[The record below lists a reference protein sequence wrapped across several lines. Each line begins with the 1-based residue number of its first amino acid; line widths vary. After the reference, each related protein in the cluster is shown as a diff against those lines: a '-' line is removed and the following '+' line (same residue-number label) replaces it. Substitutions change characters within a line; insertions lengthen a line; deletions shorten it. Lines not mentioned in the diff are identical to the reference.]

1 MLAFLRSRSFAR
13 LATALVAM
21 AAMAAPALA
30 KPPSLDKATGEKCV
44 EETSVMRK
52 RHMDFLKHQR
62 DDTVHGGIRGAKH
75 SLAGC
80 IECHANAKD
89 GAVLGSPQH
98 FCQGC
103 HAYAAVKLDC
113 FDCHAAHTKAAQASQ
128 KRGAQ
133 R

>member
-1 MLAFLRSRSFAR
+1 MLAFVRLRSFAW
-13 LATALVAM
+13 TAAGLVAV

-30 KPPSLDKATGEKCV
+30 KPPVLDKAKGEKCV

-80 IECHANAKD
+80 VECHANARD
-89 GAVLGSPQH
+89 GAVLGSSQH

-103 HAYAAVKLDC
+103 HEYAAVKLDC
-113 FDCHAAHTKAAQASQ
+113 FDCHTSHTKSAQASQ